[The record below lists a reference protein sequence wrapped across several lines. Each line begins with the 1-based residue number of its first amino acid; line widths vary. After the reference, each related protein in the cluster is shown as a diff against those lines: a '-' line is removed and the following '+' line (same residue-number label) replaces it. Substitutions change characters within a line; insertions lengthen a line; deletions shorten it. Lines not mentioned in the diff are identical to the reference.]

1 MIDITGKPTII
12 REAMA
17 SGKII
22 LSKDTLNLIKENK
35 VEKGNVIEICSVAA
49 IMGVKKT
56 PEILPHAHNIPI
68 ESVDVNVDIEED
80 GLRMTVK
87 VKTTA
92 KTGVEMDALSGVLA
106 GLLTVWDMVKKYEKD
121 DKGQYPFT
129 RIEDVRVISKIKRDE
144 R

>member
-68 ESVDVNVDIEED
+68 ESVEVNVDIEED

>member
-68 ESVDVNVDIEED
+68 ESVEVNVNIEDD

>member
-68 ESVDVNVDIEED
+68 ESVEVNVDIEED
-80 GLRMTVK
+80 GLRITVK

>member
-68 ESVDVNVDIEED
+68 ESVEVNVNIEDD

-129 RIEDVRVISKIKRDE
+129 RIEDVKVISKIKRDD

>member
-68 ESVDVNVDIEED
+68 ESVEVNVDIEED

-129 RIEDVRVISKIKRDE
+129 RIEDVRVISKIKHDE

>member
-68 ESVDVNVDIEED
+68 ESVEVNVDIEED
-80 GLRMTVK
+80 GLRITVK

-129 RIEDVRVISKIKRDE
+129 RIEDVKVISKIKRDD

>member
-1 MIDITGKPTII
+1 MIDITGKPTIT
-12 REAMA
+12 REATA

-22 LSKDTLNLIKENK
+22 LSRNTLSLIKENK
-35 VEKGNVIEICSVAA
+35 VEKGNVIDICSVSAM
-49 IMGVKKT
+49 MGVKKT
-56 PEILPHAHNIPI
+56 PELLPHAHNIPI
-68 ESVDVNVDIEED
+68 ESVEVNVEMEED
-80 GLRMTVK
+80 GLRVTVK

-129 RIEDVRVISKIKRDE
+129 RIEDVRVLSKIKYDDR
-144 R
+144 